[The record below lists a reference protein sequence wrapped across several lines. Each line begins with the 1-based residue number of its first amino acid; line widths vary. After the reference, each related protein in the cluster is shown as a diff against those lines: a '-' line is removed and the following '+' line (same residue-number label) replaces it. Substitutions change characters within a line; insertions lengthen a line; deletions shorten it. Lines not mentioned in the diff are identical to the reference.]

1 MDVKTLKMLLG
12 IDGDDTSKD
21 ALLTFT
27 LANVEEIIKN
37 YCHVGRVPD
46 GLSHTALR
54 MAVDLYR
61 NEGFGG
67 SDAGSGKATSIKE
80 GDSQVNFGATYDD
93 GFAASLLKTYEL
105 QLRRY
110 RRLAGYGN

>member
-37 YCHVGRVPD
+37 YCHVRRVPD

-67 SDAGSGKATSIKE
+67 SHAGSGKATIYSTL
-80 GDSQVNFGATYDD
+80 AR
-93 GFAASLLKTYEL
+93 SLSEAMGSWKIIWI
-105 QLRRY
+105 
-110 RRLAGYGN
+110 LAVIS

>member
-1 MDVKTLKMLLG
+1 MDVQTLKMLLG

-21 ALLTFT
+21 ALLTFA
-27 LANVEEIIKN
+27 LGNVEEIIKN
-37 YCHVGRVPD
+37 YCHVMRVPD

-54 MAVDLYR
+54 MAADLYR

-67 SDAGSGKATSIKE
+67 AEAGSGKATSIKE
-80 GDSQVNFGATYDD
+80 GDSQVNFGGTYDD
-93 GFAASLLKTYEL
+93 GFATSLLKNYEP

-110 RRLAGYGN
+110 RRLSGYGN